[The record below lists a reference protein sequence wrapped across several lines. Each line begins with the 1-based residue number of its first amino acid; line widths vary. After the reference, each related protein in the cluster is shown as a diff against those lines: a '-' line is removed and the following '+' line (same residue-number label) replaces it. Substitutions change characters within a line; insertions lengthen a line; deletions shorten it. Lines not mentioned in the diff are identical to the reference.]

1 MSPPG
6 TGRSKHLGRKV
17 LMVGNVF
24 GRDLSEDFYMIMPK
38 LLHGLVRLGCNLQ
51 VFNDR
56 EMARGSTPLLRSAA
70 GRAAAN
76 RKLIKACRNFRPDL
90 LLLGHCELIKN
101 ETVDAIRSDN
111 PGLRI
116 AYRNVD
122 PLPDL
127 PNLARIR
134 RRADVADAIFLTSA
148 SPIHGVPPDS
158 RARVYFMPNPIDPAI
173 DVGRSFSRSDQDH
186 DLFFA
191 VGGADERMRTVEA
204 AMQRLPALRADLRG
218 TRGRAAVRGQT
229 GRAACRGRGGQ
240 DG

>member
-76 RKLIKACRNFRPDL
+76 RKLIKACRNFRPAL
-90 LLLGHCELIKN
+90 LLLGHCELHKN
-101 ETVDAIRSDN
+101 ETV
-111 PGLRI
+111 
-116 AYRNVD
+116 YRKNTR
-122 PLPDL
+122 LK
-127 PNLARIR
+127 
-134 RRADVADAIFLTSA
+134 S
-148 SPIHGVPPDS
+148 
-158 RARVYFMPNPIDPAI
+158 
-173 DVGRSFSRSDQDH
+173 
-186 DLFFA
+186 
-191 VGGADERMRTVEA
+191 
-204 AMQRLPALRADLRG
+204 MQ
-218 TRGRAAVRGQT
+218 
-229 GRAACRGRGGQ
+229 
-240 DG
+240 